1 MQTLSQKPN
10 YGACVL
16 STRIK
21 NDTYKSI
28 NDIISAS
35 GYRDTASFLRDA
47 VATKCRDE
55 LKQIERRLDSIIYN

>member
-10 YGACVL
+10 HGACVL

-21 NDTYKSI
+21 NDTFKSI

-35 GYRDTASFLRDA
+35 GYRDTASFVRDA
-47 VATKCRDE
+47 VAPKFREESREIDRKLE
-55 LKQIERRLDSIIYN
+55 AIVS

>member
-35 GYRDTASFLRDA
+35 GYRDTAYFLKDA
-47 VATKCRDE
+47 IATKCKDE
-55 LKQIERRLDSIIYN
+55 LREIEDHLDDYYED

>member
-16 STRIK
+16 SNRIK

-28 NDIISAS
+28 NDIISVI
-35 GYRDTASFLRDA
+35 GYIDTASFLRDA
-47 VATKCRDE
+47 VATKCIEE
-55 LKQIERRLDSIIYN
+55 LKQIERRFYYLIN

>member
-35 GYRDTASFLRDA
+35 GYRDTASFVRDA
-47 VATKCRDE
+47 VTTKCREE
-55 LKQIERRLDSIIYN
+55 LKQIERRFDSLIN

>member
-1 MQTLSQKPN
+1 MQTLSQKLN

-35 GYRDTASFLRDA
+35 GYIDTASFLRDA

-55 LKQIERRLDSIIYN
+55 LKQIYRRLDSLLN

>member
-35 GYRDTASFLRDA
+35 RYRDTASFLRDA

-55 LKQIERRLDSIIYN
+55 LKQIDRRLDSLIN

>member
-47 VATKCRDE
+47 VTTKCREE
-55 LKQIERRLDSIIYN
+55 LREIERRLESLTN

>member
-35 GYRDTASFLRDA
+35 GYRDTASFVRDA

-55 LKQIERRLDSIIYN
+55 LKQIDRRLDSLLN